1 MTGLGFDPK
10 INFGNLMVAG
20 GLLVAAVTS
29 YTFIQSDIKANRTEI
44 ERHAERMTSNEA
56 SMREAMVER
65 TAWRL
70 QSEVRTR
77 ALEISQAGVGSDI
90 SNIRLG
96 IQDIKQTLEKY
107 LDNGALK

>member
-1 MTGLGFDPK
+1 MTVLGFDQK
-10 INFGNLMVAG
+10 INFGNLLAAG
-20 GLLVAAVTS
+20 VLFATVVTS
-29 YTFIQSDIKANRTEI
+29 YTFTQSDIKANRTEI
-44 ERHAERMTSNEA
+44 ERQAERINSNEA
-56 SMREAMVER
+56 SLREAMIER

-107 LDNGALK
+107 LDNRALK